1 MKFTY
6 KWYTRKVYGEV
17 ILFVELYLNGEL
29 VSTASN
35 FSVLDEK
42 ADSRNARAK
51 AKYLK
56 GKFLLDKGKQAK
68 YKLDYSK
75 IG

>member
-17 ILFVELYLNGEL
+17 ILFVELYLNNEL
-29 VSTASN
+29 LSTASN
-35 FSVLDEK
+35 FSVLDEEG
-42 ADSRNARAK
+42 DRRNAHSK

-56 GKFLLDKGKQAK
+56 NKFLLDKGKQSK